1 MNIWHD
7 ISSDRIKPEQFT
19 AVIEIEKGS
28 KTKYELDK
36 ETGMLMIDRILS
48 TSTQYPAA
56 YGFIPKTLSEDGDPL
71 DVVVL
76 CSERIR
82 PMSLVTC
89 YPVAV
94 IRMIDG
100 GEHDEK
106 IVAVVKSD
114 KIFNEFTRLEQLPHH
129 VINEM
134 VHFFTVYKDLEG
146 KKTSIEKVE
155 DENMARQVIVESIER
170 YNQKYAK

>member
-7 ISSDRIKPEQFT
+7 ISSERIKPEQFT

-48 TSTQYPAA
+48 TSVQYPAA

-94 IRMIDG
+94 LKMIDN

-106 IVAVVKSD
+106 IIAVVKSD
-114 KIFNEFTRLEQLPHH
+114 KLYNEFTRLEQLPQHN
-129 VINEM
+129 INEM
-134 VHFFTVYKDLEG
+134 VHFFQVYKDLEG
-146 KKTSIEKVE
+146 KKTSIEAVE
-155 DENMARQVIVESIER
+155 NEAMARQVILESIER
-170 YNQKYAK
+170 YNEKFGK